1 MPTRLTIKDHIRES
15 RLFNERAAAAV
26 LITVLLL
33 VAIAGRLIYLQI
45 LNHDHFSTLADGN
58 RVNIVPVPPMRGF
71 IYDRNGVVMAQNI
84 PSFSLELIPE
94 QIPDLAGTIAG
105 LRELISISDDDVKRF
120 YRQLKQK
127 RSFMSI
133 PLRFN
138 LSDTEIARFAVNRHR
153 FPGVETEPRP
163 IRHYPLGPLASH
175 AIGYVGRISEDEL
188 EGLDDARYTGSDF
201 IGKVGVEKFYEDSL
215 HGRLGYKQVETNAFG
230 RALRELASIPA
241 TPGQN
246 IHLTLDAGLQ
256 QLAESQLAGRRGA
269 VVAIDPKS
277 GDVLA
282 FVSMPNFDPNLF
294 VTGIDLQTYN
304 EMQNSPDNPLFNRAS
319 RGQYP
324 PGSTVKPFVGLAG
337 LENNVIRIN
346 TTSFCPGWYSLE
358 GDTHRY
364 RDWKEHGH
372 GTVSLEEA
380 IVESCDVY
388 FYGLARTIG
397 IDRLSGYLGQ
407 FGFGRLTGIDL
418 PDERPGLLPSK
429 EWKRIY
435 RHQPW
440 FPGETLILG
449 IGQGYLLATP
459 LQLAHAV
466 STLATHGK
474 NFVPRL
480 VQAVESP
487 DGSHRTALDPVNNA
501 PFQVRDVQDW
511 DDIIEA
517 MRKVVSSPH
526 GTAANAIGRNL
537 EFAIAGKTGTAQ
549 VFGVKQNEKYSEKQV
564 AERMRDHALFIAF
577 APLEDPQIAVAVV
590 VENAGHGSTA
600 AAPVARK
607 VIDYYLEQHR
617 S

>member
-1 MPTRLTIKDHIRES
+1 
-15 RLFNERAAAAV
+15 
-26 LITVLLL
+26 
-33 VAIAGRLIYLQI
+33 
-45 LNHDHFSTLADGN
+45 
-58 RVNIVPVPPMRGF
+58 
-71 IYDRNGVVMAQNI
+71 
-84 PSFSLELIPE
+84 
-94 QIPDLAGTIAG
+94 
-105 LRELISISDDDVKRF
+105 
-120 YRQLKQK
+120 
-127 RSFMSI
+127 
-133 PLRFN
+133 
-138 LSDTEIARFAVNRHR
+138 
-153 FPGVETEPRP
+153 
-163 IRHYPLGPLASH
+163 
-175 AIGYVGRISEDEL
+175 
-188 EGLDDARYTGSDF
+188 
-201 IGKVGVEKFYEDSL
+201 
-215 HGRLGYKQVETNAFG
+215 
-230 RALRELASIPA
+230 
-241 TPGQN
+241 
-246 IHLTLDAGLQ
+246 
-256 QLAESQLAGRRGA
+256 
-269 VVAIDPKS
+269 
-277 GDVLA
+277 
-282 FVSMPNFDPNLF
+282 

-346 TTSFCPGWYSLE
+346 TASFCPGWYSLE

>member
-26 LITVLLL
+26 LITLLL
-33 VAIAGRLIYLQI
+33 LAAIAGRLVYLQI
-45 LNHDHFSTLADGN
+45 LNHEHFSTLADGN

-71 IYDRNGVVMAQNI
+71 IYDRNGVVLAQNI

-94 QIPDLAGTIAG
+94 QIQDLGGTIAE

-133 PLRFN
+133 PLRLN
-138 LSDTEIARFAVNRHR
+138 LSDAEIARFAVNRHR

-163 IRHYPLGPLASH
+163 LRHYPLGTLGSH
-175 AIGYVGRISEDEL
+175 AIGYVGRVSEDEL
-188 EGLDDARYTGSDF
+188 QDLDANYTGSDF
-201 IGKVGVEKFYEDSL
+201 IGKIGVEKFYEGTL
-215 HGRLGYKQVETNAFG
+215 HGKIGYKQVETNAYG

-246 IHLTLDAGLQ
+246 LYLTLDAGLQ
-256 QLAESQLAGRRGA
+256 RLAESQLAGRRGA
-269 VVAIDPKS
+269 VVAIDPKN

-282 FVSMPNFDPNLF
+282 FVSMPTFDPNLF
-294 VTGIDLQTYN
+294 VTGIDLQTYTDL
-304 EMQNSPDNPLFNRAS
+304 QNSPDNPLFNRAS

-337 LENNVIRIN
+337 LENGVVRIN
-346 TTSFCPGWYSLE
+346 TTAFCPGWYSLE
-358 GDTHRY
+358 GDSHRY
-364 RDWKEHGH
+364 RDWKERGH
-372 GTVSLEEA
+372 GTVTLEEA

-397 IDRLSGYLGQ
+397 IDRLSNYLGQ
-407 FGFGRLTGIDL
+407 FGFGRPTGIDL

-440 FPGETLILG
+440 YPGETLIMG
-449 IGQGYLLATP
+449 IGQGYMLATP

-466 STLATHGK
+466 TTLAAHGL
-474 NFVPRL
+474 NYVPRL
-480 VQAVESP
+480 VQEVETP
-487 DGSHRTALDPVNNA
+487 DGSRRSVVEPVSSA
-501 PFQVRDVQDW
+501 PFQIRDAQDW
-511 DDIIEA
+511 SDIIEA

-526 GTAANAIGRNL
+526 GTAANAIGRDL
-537 EFAIAGKTGTAQ
+537 EFEIAGKTGTAQ
-549 VFGVKQNEKYSEKQV
+549 VFGIKQNEKYSEKQV

-577 APLEDPQIAVAVV
+577 APLDDPRIAVAVV